1 MSIALAGSLFFSID
15 PGAAR
20 GRVTLYLVLT
30 MAPFALISP
39 LVGPA
44 IDRAAGGRRW
54 MVVLASGLR
63 VIVAALMMRHINSL
77 LLFPEAFAALVLGK
91 AYHVAKSALVPTLV
105 THRRDLV
112 EANSKLVVIS
122 GLAGLAAA
130 VPGVLLFQIGPEWVL
145 LLAVVAFGLAT
156 VAATRVPRTTVAAEP
171 VDELERTELRGI
183 GVLLAASAMGVVRA
197 VVGFMTF
204 LLAFWLKDEGAAAIW
219 FGVLVGASLVGT
231 FTGALL
237 APRLRRVTREENLL
251 LAVILATTLMAAFT
265 GAVGGRT
272 AAGLLAFTVGIAASA
287 GKLAFDAI
295 VQRDAPDAN
304 QGRSFAKFETR
315 FQLAWVAGALI
326 PAVLPLNVLPVRAGF
341 VVIAAVLAFAGF
353 TYFTSLRAVARGERP
368 LPNPSYAA
376 RHSMASAPGAADASP
391 VEAAGAA
398 VAALE
403 RRRRHRGG
411 FRRSRSDAETCAA
424 RPSTTARVGRR
435 RAREL
440 GAWLRSLL
448 PPPGCSSAKRRH
460 ALRLASLA
468 DPNHRL
474 IEPVVFDAGQRHVSP
489 VEAARQALLVRR

>member
-1 MSIALAGSLFFSID
+1 MRTPSNRGAEAFVATPFQRLARTHALNVAGDALISIALAGSLFFSID

-30 MAPFALISP
+30 MAPFALIAP

-63 VIVAALMMRHINSL
+63 VIVAALMMRHIDSL

-91 AYHVAKSALVPTLV
+91 GYHVAKSALVPTLV
-105 THRRDLV
+105 THRRELV

-122 GLAGLAAA
+122 GLAGLVAA

-237 APRLRRVTREENLL
+237 APRLRRFTREENLL

-265 GAVGGRT
+265 GVVGGRT

-368 LPNPSYAA
+368 LPNPVTQRVTAW
-376 RHSMASAPGAADASP
+376 
-391 VEAAGAA
+391 
-398 VAALE
+398 
-403 RRRRHRGG
+403 RRRLVPPMLREWKPRALPW
-411 FRRSRSDAETCAA
+411 RRTNDDAAIEVASEEVDPTP
-424 RPSTTARVGRR
+424 RPA
-435 RAREL
+435 
-440 GAWLRSLL
+440 
-448 PPPGCSSAKRRH
+448 PPGQAP
-460 ALRLASLA
+460 L
-468 DPNHRL
+468 PG
-474 IEPVVFDAGQRHVSP
+474 FDDETQS
-489 VEAARQALLVRR
+489 